1 MKYKLILVQLSDS
14 SNIFLSYYT
23 SICNQERII
32 KKEHDMNKEFK
43 GVLSTIILVGILM
56 FISFRFGPSDDSL
69 AAKNTSHISTVKKIR
84 DKDVVGVWINHH
96 NKNLHQKITFHKNH
110 KWNENQHGVKNI
122 YSGTWKIVGK
132 RTINL
137 APYGEKIVF
146 DKHDVK
152 KIDVVNYHHILN
164 KK

>member
-1 MKYKLILVQLSDS
+1 
-14 SNIFLSYYT
+14 
-23 SICNQERII
+23 
-32 KKEHDMNKEFK
+32 MNKEFK
-43 GVLSTIILVGILM
+43 GILSTIIFVGILM

-69 AAKNTSHISTVKKIR
+69 AAKNTNHVSTVKQIR

-132 RTINL
+132 RTISL
-137 APYGEKIVF
+137 SPYGEKIVF
-146 DKHDVK
+146 NKHNIK
-152 KIDVVNYHHILN
+152 KINVVNYHHILN
-164 KK
+164 KKR